1 MAETASTEQ
10 VVRNKIKLFTFF
22 YKTEIGV
29 IACGDIGDISS
40 VFTSGRY
47 DQTAKATYLGRQI
60 KRRSTYFYISCGLD
74 LSSYSLNDDERPVA
88 SNVRFFLF
96 KHITNCLPQK
106 HLGLSRGLTIIH

>member
-1 MAETASTEQ
+1 METASTEQ

-47 DQTAKATYLGRQI
+47 DQTAKATYLGRQL

-88 SNVRFFLF
+88 SNVRFF
-96 KHITNCLPQK
+96 
-106 HLGLSRGLTIIH
+106 